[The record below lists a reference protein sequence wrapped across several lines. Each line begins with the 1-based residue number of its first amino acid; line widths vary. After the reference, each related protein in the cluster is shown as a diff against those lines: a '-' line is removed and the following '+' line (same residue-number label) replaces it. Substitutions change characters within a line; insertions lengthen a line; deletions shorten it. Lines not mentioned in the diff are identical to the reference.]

1 MLPHFQALVL
11 IHQLKAEHFQ
21 LKFFSPLVIV
31 SFAHLSRPKLIPM
44 SLEKVATVSRSEFNC
59 FSLDANNSRS
69 STKNEWLTKLFD
81 FRPFPT

>member
-1 MLPHFQALVL
+1 MDPFATHSGSVTS
-11 IHQLKAEHFQ
+11 I
-21 LKFFSPLVIV
+21 SISCIV
-31 SFAHLSRPKLIPM
+31 NFAHLSRPKLIPM

-59 FSLDANNSRS
+59 FSLDANNFRS